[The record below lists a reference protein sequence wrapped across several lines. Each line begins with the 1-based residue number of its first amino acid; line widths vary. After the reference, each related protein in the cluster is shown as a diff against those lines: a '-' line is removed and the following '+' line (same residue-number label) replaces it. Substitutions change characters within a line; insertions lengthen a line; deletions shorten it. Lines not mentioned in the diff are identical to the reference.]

1 MKVGDLVRTTDYGP
15 PDKVGQIGIVM
26 GLKRMGCL
34 VLFGSESILYAR
46 DGLEVIS
53 ESR

>member
-1 MKVGDLVRTTDYGP
+1 VKVGDLVRTTDYGP
-15 PDKVGQIGIVM
+15 PDKVGQIGIVI
-26 GLKRMGCL
+26 GLKRMGWL
-34 VLFGSESILYAR
+34 VQFGSDSILYAR